1 MQYTQHTGGSSIESA
16 QSGNSGVVTEFIMPI
31 NNHPTCPLTLPP
43 PASVLLAL
51 APMGVE
57 GATA

>member
-43 PASVLLAL
+43 PALGNHLPISCL
-51 APMGVE
+51 P
-57 GATA
+57 TDP